1 MLRTL
6 TLTTP
11 TTLRTVVI
19 ALAATGSLLLSSC
32 GGSGSGGGS
41 SGGNGGGGPGAS
53 ASPPTLSD
61 TVAIGAPLAGAMV
74 VITRWDGTTVHAVA
88 DANGRY
94 SVDMP
99 AVAPG
104 TRALYLVQTSGPAN
118 GPGQYPRLYSLAT
131 GNRGTVNV
139 TPLTSLLVA
148 RLLNERQGVSPNLTA
163 LRSLA
168 TPSDAQLA
176 ALQQEVVSY
185 LQSRGVNASGV
196 ASFISAPFNAAAGD
210 PHDDAIEQLA
220 QTLVNGETIEGV
232 EEHMLAR
239 NDGPATLMEILST
252 QFDADCKV
260 QGNAEP
266 AFPTG
271 PVRVS
276 LGPNGQIALTGT
288 AVAYSYAL
296 QAGDRVRLKNA
307 PFFDDTWEFT
317 LSGIGDQLQ
326 IIESDKRN
334 FSFLL
339 WRAGSGGG
347 IRCTP
352 PAALNA
358 DTPSTLAQVRK
369 LRSAISNASFTC
381 PAGAA
386 FPGIAEG
393 ANTLSIQDDGVLRVA
408 AGHVL
413 HLPSLGLNMSGEVFD
428 SGGGVLAMRVTGAQF
443 RREFSGGLDSFEIAL
458 DATGN
463 ILSAEFGQQR
473 DGAQRI
479 TKRCAS

>member
-6 TLTTP
+6 TLSN
-11 TTLRTVVI
+11 TLRTLGV
-19 ALAATGSLLLSSC
+19 AFAATGSLLLSSC
-32 GGSGSGGGS
+32 GGSGGGS
-41 SGGNGGGGPGAS
+41 GSGSRNGNGGEGPGAS
-53 ASPPTLSD
+53 ASPPVLSG
-61 TVAIGAPLAGAMV
+61 TAAIGAPLAGAMI
-74 VITRWDGTTVHAVA
+74 VITRWDGITIQAVT

-94 SVDMP
+94 RVDMP

-104 TRALYLVQTSGPAN
+104 TRALYIVQTAGPAN

-148 RLLNERQGVSPNLTA
+148 RLLGERQGISPNLTA
-163 LRSLA
+163 LRGLA

-185 LQSRGVNASGV
+185 LQSRNVSAVGVS
-196 ASFISAPFNAAAGD
+196 SFISTPFSAAAGD

-239 NDGPATLMEILST
+239 NDAPATLMEILSI
-252 QFDADCKV
+252 QFDADCKA
-260 QGNAEP
+260 QGSAEP

-288 AVAYSYAL
+288 AVTYSYAL
-296 QAGDRVRLKNA
+296 QPGDRVRLKNA
-307 PFFDDTWEFT
+307 PFFEDSWEFT
-317 LSGIGDQLQ
+317 LSGSGDQLQ
-326 IIESDKRN
+326 VIESDKRN
-334 FSFLL
+334 YSFELR
-339 WRAGSGGG
+339 RASSGAS
-347 IRCTP
+347 IRCIP
-352 PAALNA
+352 LGALSV
-358 DTPSTLAQVRK
+358 DTPSTLAQVRT
-369 LRSAISNASFTC
+369 LRSAISNTSFTC
-381 PAGAA
+381 PGGTA

-393 ANTLSIQDDGVLRVA
+393 ANNLAIENDGVLRVA

-413 HLPSLGLNMSGEVFD
+413 HLPSLGLNMSGEFID
-428 SGGGVLAMRVTGAQF
+428 SGGGVLALRVAGAEF
-443 RREFSGGLDSFEIAL
+443 RREFSSGLDSFGITL
-458 DATGN
+458 DASGN
-463 ILSAEFGQQR
+463 IASAQFGQQR
-473 DGAQRI
+473 DGAAQI
-479 TKRCAS
+479 NKSCTN

>member
-1 MLRTL
+1 MLRAL
-6 TLTTP
+6 A
-11 TTLRTVVI
+11 LRTVAI
-19 ALAATGSLLLSSC
+19 ALAASGSFLLSSC

-41 SGGNGGGGPGAS
+41 RNGNGGEGPGAP
-53 ASPPTLSD
+53 ATPPTLSG
-61 TVAIGAPLAGAMV
+61 TVAIGAPLAGATI

-99 AVAPG
+99 AVPPG
-104 TRALYLVQTSGPAN
+104 TRALYMVQSTGPAT

-148 RLLNERQGVSPNLTA
+148 RLLSERQGISPNLTA
-163 LRSLA
+163 LRGLA

-185 LQSRGVNASGV
+185 LRTRNVDASGV

-210 PHDDAIEQLA
+210 PHDDAIERLA

-239 NDGPATLMEILST
+239 NHASATLMEILSI

-260 QGNAEP
+260 QGSAEP

-288 AVAYSYAL
+288 AVTYSYAL
-296 QAGDRVRLKNA
+296 QPGDRVRLRNA
-307 PFFDDTWEFT
+307 PFFEDSWEFT
-317 LSGIGDQLQ
+317 LSGLGDQLQ
-326 IIESDKRN
+326 VIESDKRN
-334 FSFLL
+334 YSFVLR
-339 WRAGSGGG
+339 RAISGGS
-347 IRCTP
+347 IRCIP
-352 PAALNA
+352 PAALNV

-369 LRSAISNASFTC
+369 LRSAITNASFTC
-381 PAGAA
+381 PGGAA

-393 ANTLSIQDDGVLRVA
+393 ANTVSIDDDGVLRVA

-413 HLPSLGLNMSGEVFD
+413 HLPSLGLNMSGEFFD
-428 SGGGVLAMRVTGAQF
+428 AGGGVIAMRVTGAEF
-443 RREFSGGLDSFEIAL
+443 RREFSSGLDSFEIAL
-458 DATGN
+458 NAAGN
-463 ILSAEFGQQR
+463 ILSVEFGQQR
-473 DGAQRI
+473 DGAARI
-479 TKRCAS
+479 NKSCAGTAN

>member
-6 TLTTP
+6 TL

-32 GGSGSGGGS
+32 GGSGGGSGGGS
-41 SGGNGGGGPGAS
+41 RDGNGGEGPGVS
-53 ASPPTLSD
+53 AGPPILSG
-61 TVAIGAPLAGAMV
+61 TVAIGAPLPGATI
-74 VITRWDGTTVHAVA
+74 VITRWDGTTVQAVA
-88 DANGRY
+88 DATGRY
-94 SVDMP
+94 SIDMP
-99 AVAPG
+99 AVSPG
-104 TRALYLVQTSGPAN
+104 TRAIYLVQTAGPAN

-148 RLLNERQGVSPNLTA
+148 RLLNERQGASPNLTA
-163 LRSLA
+163 LRGLA

-176 ALQQEVVSY
+176 ALQQEVVTY
-185 LQSRGVNASGV
+185 LQSRNVDASGV
-196 ASFISAPFNAAAGD
+196 ASFIGAPFNAAAGD
-210 PHDDAIEQLA
+210 PHDDAIERLA

-239 NDGPATLMEILST
+239 NHAPATLMEILSI
-252 QFDADCKV
+252 QFDADCKA
-260 QGNAEP
+260 QGAAEP

-296 QAGDRVRLKNA
+296 QPGDRVRLRNA
-307 PFFDDTWEFT
+307 PFFEDSWEFT
-317 LSGIGDQLQ
+317 LSGVGDQLQ
-326 IIESDKRN
+326 VIESDKRN
-334 FSFLL
+334 YSFLL
-339 WRAGSGGG
+339 RRASSGGS

-352 PAALNA
+352 PGALGA

-381 PAGAA
+381 PAGAV
-386 FPGIAEG
+386 FPGIADG
-393 ANTLSIQDDGVLRVA
+393 ANSLSIEDDGVLRVA

-413 HLPSLGLNMSGEVFD
+413 HLPSLGLNMSGEVVD
-428 SGGGVLAMRVTGAQF
+428 SGGGVLAMRVTGAEF
-443 RREFSGGLDSFEIAL
+443 RREFSSGFDSFEIAL
-458 DATGN
+458 DATGTV
-463 ILSAEFGQQR
+463 LSAQFGQQR
-473 DGAQRI
+473 DGAPRI
-479 TKRCAS
+479 NKSCAS